1 VIFVLEEHKR
11 RDEVC
16 VLLVDLSLTNNIVA
30 HLSNEDDCLVRVPR
44 TGPELGNLLLAFEE
58 LDVDSD
64 GFLTV
69 IVTSSDLLAL
79 LCKLEVVEANLL
91 GVFALLRG
99 NRLLIGSSVNLSKV
113 LHMDVETH
121 LLE

>member
-1 VIFVLEEHKR
+1 MIFFLEEHKR

-16 VLLVDLSLTNNIVA
+16 VLLVDLSLSNNIVA
-30 HLSNEDDCLVRVPR
+30 HLSNEDDCLIGVPLS
-44 TGPELGNLLLAFEE
+44 GPELVNLLLVFEE
-58 LDVDSD
+58 LDVNFD

-99 NRLLIGSSVNLSKV
+99 NRVCIGGIVNLSNV
-113 LHMDVETH
+113 LVVDVETH